1 MPGEV
6 TVDVAQGTLRGRR
19 TSSTSGGTYYSFQ
32 GIPYAKP
39 PIGPLRFKVA
49 EAPEPWSGVRDAL
62 EPGNACTQFNS
73 DSKKYGGSEDC
84 LYLNVYTPKLPA
96 GGSEEKPVM
105 VWIHGGGYMFG
116 SGNPDTYGPDYLVDE
131 GVVVV
136 NVNYRLGVLG
146 LFHRVI
152 AQSGAATF
160 RRVIDTECPEK
171 AFRLGKALGFTGKLP
186 TDLVEF
192 LRSVDDKTLV
202 KAANE
207 HALTQED
214 RNRLVVFPFS
224 PTLETEV
231 EGVERFLPGKPA
243 ELLEKGMYHDVPF
256 MTGITD
262 REGILSFK
270 FANFKKSETVSRID
284 KDLGKIILP
293 HLRLPKS
300 YSKTDE
306 IVSKVKHFYFKDR
319 PLSEDLLPEFTDMYT
334 DIMYTELVNYT
345 VKKMADLSKLPI
357 YLYMFSCDGKL
368 NFFKKSTGVTFPGAC
383 HADDLGYLFHSR
395 SVDPDMAPDCPEA
408 LTRARVVKMWTN
420 FAKTGNPTPVMDSL
434 LPVTWERYAAANPCY
449 LEINEDLNLRKNIF
463 RDRIQ
468 FWEDVYSSL

>member
-1 MPGEV
+1 
-6 TVDVAQGTLRGRR
+6 
-19 TSSTSGGTYYSFQ
+19 
-32 GIPYAKP
+32 
-39 PIGPLRFKVA
+39 
-49 EAPEPWSGVRDAL
+49 
-62 EPGNACTQFNS
+62 
-73 DSKKYGGSEDC
+73 
-84 LYLNVYTPKLPA
+84 
-96 GGSEEKPVM
+96 M

-136 NVNYRLGVLG
+136 NVNYRLGVLGFLCLDDPCAPGNMGLKDQVVALRWVQKNISKFGGDPNNVTIFGESSGGSSVHFHMFSPMSKG